1 MAFARRVTIGSK
13 SEGWDSCVTVVAIG
27 EGLMNSR
34 QKQIVLILQLIFY
47 PIAAIMLIGFAWN
60 FYGIM
65 TGQGGVEILTDA
77 DRAPETD
84 WVAVAVVGL
93 FWFVFL
99 ALLLEFLARE
109 ILRRHPRDDLGT
121 PLVEI
126 GRTNSP
132 LRFLLVI
139 AVLPFVVGI
148 NLILFRPETLEIDPT
163 RLSLPEL
170 MAFWLF
176 YGITHFLLVAFLL
189 RAIRNRPFFV
199 LTEKGFLY
207 EPGDISPGLIRWEDV
222 AEIKEAEL
230 LTSRGRSGPTT
241 GTVLAIA
248 LRNPEAYAPRYTP
261 LLRMLNAA
269 LTPLIRY
276 QTGGPGDI
284 VLASEDFGARY
295 GEVKDLMMQRAHG
308 RGSHGPRSL

>member
-1 MAFARRVTIGSK
+1 LRAASQSAGKEEGENRSSTAARIG
-13 SEGWDSCVTVVAIG
+13 A
-27 EGLMNSR
+27 GLMNSR
-34 QKQIVLILQLIFY
+34 QKTIIRVLQLIFY
-47 PIAAIMLIGFAWN
+47 PIAAIMLVGFAWN
-60 FYGIM
+60 FYRIM
-65 TGQGGVEILTDA
+65 TGQGEVEILTDA

-99 ALLLEFLARE
+99 ALLIEFLARE
-109 ILRRHPRDDLGT
+109 ILRRHPRDGLGT
-121 PLVEI
+121 ALVEI

-132 LRFLLVI
+132 LRFLLVVG
-139 AVLPFVVGI
+139 VLPFVVGL
-148 NLILFRPETLEIDPT
+148 NLILLRPEALNIDPAQI
-163 RLSLPEL
+163 SLQEL

-176 YGITHFLLVAFLL
+176 YGIAHFLLVAFVL
-189 RAIRNRPFFV
+189 RALRNRPFFI
-199 LTEKGFLY
+199 LTDKGFLY

-222 AEIKEAEL
+222 AEIKEAQL
-230 LTSRGRSGPTT
+230 LTSRGRYGPTT
-241 GTVLAIA
+241 GTVLAVA
-248 LRNPEAYAPRYTP
+248 LKNPEDYAPRYTP

-295 GEVKDLMMQRAHG
+295 GEIKDLMTKHVSG
-308 RGSHGPRSL
+308 RSAFG

>member
-1 MAFARRVTIGSK
+1 
-13 SEGWDSCVTVVAIG
+13 
-27 EGLMNSR
+27 MNSR
-34 QKQIVLILQLIFY
+34 QKKIVRILQLIFY
-47 PIAAIMLIGFAWN
+47 PIAAIMLIGFALN

-65 TGQGGVEILTDA
+65 TGQRGVEILSDA
-77 DRAPETD
+77 DHAPETD
-84 WVAVAVVGL
+84 WVAVAIVGL

-99 ALLLEFLARE
+99 ALLVEFLARE
-109 ILRRHPRDDLGT
+109 ALRRHPRDGLGT
-121 PLVEI
+121 PIVEI

-139 AVLPFVVGI
+139 AVMPFVIGL
-148 NLILFRPETLEIDPT
+148 NLIVFRPETLDIDPT
-163 RLSLPEL
+163 LVSLPEL

-176 YGITHFLLVAFLL
+176 YGIAHFLFVAFLL

-248 LRNPEAYAPRYTP
+248 LRNPKAYAPRYTP
-261 LLRMLNAA
+261 PLRMLNAA

-284 VLASEDFGARY
+284 VLASEDFGASY
-295 GEVKDLMMQRAHG
+295 GQVKDLMMKRAHG
-308 RGSHGPRSL
+308 RGAHGPRSL

>member
-1 MAFARRVTIGSK
+1 
-13 SEGWDSCVTVVAIG
+13 
-27 EGLMNSR
+27 MNSR
-34 QKQIVLILQLIFY
+34 QKQIVRTLQLIFY

-65 TGQGGVEILTDA
+65 TGQAEVETLTDA

-84 WVAVAVVGL
+84 WVAVTVVGL

-99 ALLLEFLARE
+99 VLLVEFVARE
-109 ILRRHPRDDLGT
+109 ILRRHPRDGLGT
-121 PLVEI
+121 PLVNI
-126 GRTNSP
+126 GRTNTL

-139 AVLPFVVGI
+139 AVLPFVVGL
-148 NLILFRPETLEIDPT
+148 NLLLFTPETLEINPT
-163 RLSLPEL
+163 RVSLPEL

-176 YGITHFLLVAFLL
+176 YGIAHFLLAAFLL

-199 LTEKGFLY
+199 LTDKGFLY

-222 AEIKEAEL
+222 SEIKEAEL

-241 GTVLAIA
+241 GTVLAIT

-261 LLRMLNAA
+261 LLRILSAA
-269 LTPLIRY
+269 ITPLLRY
-276 QTGGPGDI
+276 QTGGTGDI
-284 VLASEDFGARY
+284 ILASEDFGARY
-295 GEVKDLMMQRAHG
+295 GEVKALMMRHAHARGAHG
-308 RGSHGPRSL
+308 PLSL